1 MLSCTAW
8 WVKPNN
14 SMVFLIPYM
23 NNIWFVPNT
32 AVQMHT
38 GNSSINQ
45 NSLIKAVKTPT
56 LFSHTMISQWKS
68 ILLTLPADGQT
79 LSITSALN
87 KHTAITLLSWFLND
101 SRDWFGWTWHP
112 PGAPHVGLLFFWLC
126 NKIKYLLHMHIS
138 LYCSM
143 NITANSV
150 YAFYVIYNTIHK
162 FVVSRISLKK

>member
-1 MLSCTAW
+1 MLGWSAW
-8 WVKPNN
+8 SVKPNN
-14 SMVFLIPYM
+14 SMVFFIPHM
-23 NNIWFVPNT
+23 NNIWFVMNT

-45 NSLIKAVKTPT
+45 TSLTKAVKTPT

-68 ILLTLPADGQT
+68 LLLTLPADGQT
-79 LSITSALN
+79 LSITSSLT

-101 SRDWFGWTWHP
+101 SHDWFRWTGHP
-112 PGAPHVGLLFFWLC
+112 PGAPPVWFAFFWLC
-126 NKIKYLLHMHIS
+126 NNIIYLLHMHIS
-138 LYCSM
+138 LYCNM

-150 YAFYVIYNTIHK
+150 YAFYVIYTTIHK